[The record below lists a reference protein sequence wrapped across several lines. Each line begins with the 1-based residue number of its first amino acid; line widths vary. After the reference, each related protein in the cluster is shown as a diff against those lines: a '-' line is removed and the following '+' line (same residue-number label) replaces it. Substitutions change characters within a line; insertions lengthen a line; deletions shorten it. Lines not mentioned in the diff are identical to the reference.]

1 MYDMLYIAYRVV
13 GLCMLLILIA
23 VCVFA
28 GFAIKK
34 PIIMAGY
41 YIVISVILLIVLS
54 ILLEWV

>member
-1 MYDMLYIAYRVV
+1 MLYIAYRVV
-13 GLCMLLILIA
+13 GLCMFLILIV

-41 YIVISVILLIVLS
+41 YIVISVILLVVLS